1 MTRILRARLLAAGA
15 LLALSALAQAQ
26 SQVQSQVQYMWIDE
40 KGIKQFSDRAPPAS
54 VPLTAIL
61 KAPRGAASAATMPTA
76 TVASDPAAAAA
87 KPAPPAPPTVAER
100 NADYR
105 KRVREHLERE
115 QKDEEEHIVKAD
127 RADNCARARLA
138 KQSMAS
144 GARIG
149 VQDRHGERGFLS
161 DEQRVVESAKID
173 RVLSGC
179 K

>member
-1 MTRILRARLLAAGA
+1 MNRILRARLLAASA
-15 LLALSALAQAQ
+15 LLALSALAQA
-26 SQVQSQVQYMWIDE
+26 QYMWIDE

-76 TVASDPAAAAA
+76 TVATVTTDPAAATTVT
-87 KPAPPAPPTVAER
+87 KPAPPPPPTVAER

-105 KRVREHLERE
+105 KRVREQLERE
-115 QKDEEEHIVKAD
+115 HKEQEEHIVKAD
-127 RADNCARARLA
+127 RDDNCARARLA

-149 VQDRHGERGFLS
+149 ILDRHGERGFLS

-173 RVLSGC
+173 KVLAGC